1 MNTTT
6 ATKTTAATPA
16 SPVTPM
22 TPMTRW
28 KPQPRHAVLA
38 LAYVAS
44 AVLGWKVGWGFGDAM
59 GGAWVSVMAAA
70 NGALFCTLLADA
82 AASRLLGRRRNGPPR
97 R

>member
-6 ATKTTAATPA
+6 TTA
-16 SPVTPM
+16 SP
-22 TPMTRW
+22 RW
-28 KPQPRHAVLA
+28 KLQPRHAVLA

-70 NGALFCTLLADA
+70 NGAVFCTLLADA
-82 AASRLLGRRRNGPPR
+82 AASRLLHRGRRSGLPR